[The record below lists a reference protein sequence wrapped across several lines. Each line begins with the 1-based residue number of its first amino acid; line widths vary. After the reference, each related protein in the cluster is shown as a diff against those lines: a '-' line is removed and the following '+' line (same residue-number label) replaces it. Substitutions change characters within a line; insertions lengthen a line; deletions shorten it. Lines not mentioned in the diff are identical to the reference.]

1 MSGTNQTETLNA
13 EQKKIIEN
21 ASSYGAEEEQ
31 LKILESSGFSVS
43 QMEELFEGIRD
54 GLNERQLKIMANPV
68 FLPAQM
74 AEIRK
79 GFTDGLTEEEILH
92 IAKPGITAK
101 QMSVLRRQS
110 ARKLMKEAPELFRK
124 EDIEKLI
131 LTSRQQSEYLAKS
144 MDEIH
149 GMHKFMRE
157 HAGAGD
163 EDHLRK
169 ELDEKNNRIERLEA
183 EAEDM
188 KEEMEALREENAA
201 LEASRNSM
209 SQDMQKW
216 KQAAMQKKPDDGIV
230 SFDEILHEC
239 LHRRRREKKG
249 KIPEIVRF
257 MASGGFDESQLE
269 QIRLGYE
276 NGLSMKEI
284 RAYTKPG
291 TEAGKMEC
299 MRKILINMKK
309 GENT

>member
-1 MSGTNQTETLNA
+1 MGGTSQTETLNA

-31 LKILESSGFSVS
+31 LKILESPGFSVS

-163 EDHLRK
+163 EDRLRK
-169 ELDEKNNRIERLEA
+169 ELDEKNNRIEQLEA

-216 KQAAMQKKPDDGIV
+216 KQSAMQKKPDDGIV

-257 MASGGFDESQLE
+257 MASGGFDES
-269 QIRLGYE
+269 
-276 NGLSMKEI
+276 
-284 RAYTKPG
+284 
-291 TEAGKMEC
+291 
-299 MRKILINMKK
+299 
-309 GENT
+309 